1 MSNFLP
7 ALQNY
12 TVAIEESGKDILF
25 LYNIISG
32 AADRFYGLHVAAL
45 AGLPASVINRAEQ
58 ILLKFE
64 KTSTGKGKNI
74 LSTESNNLSLFNLE
88 PNKTTISSKLDEKF
102 STIDPDK
109 LSPKEALEL
118 IYELKKLV

>member
-12 TVAIEESGKDILF
+12 TIAIEESGKDILF
-25 LYNIISG
+25 LHNIISG
-32 AADRFYGLHVAAL
+32 AADRSYGIHVAAL

-88 PNKTTISSKLDEKF
+88 PNKTTISSKLDEQF
-102 STIDPDK
+102 RTIAPDK

>member
-1 MSNFLP
+1 MH
-7 ALQNY
+7 
-12 TVAIEESGKDILF
+12 
-25 LYNIISG
+25 NIISG
-32 AADRFYGLHVAAL
+32 AADRSYGIHVAAL

-88 PNKTTISSKLDEKF
+88 PNKTTISSKLDEQF
-102 STIDPDK
+102 RTIDPDK